1 MKKQSTI
8 LAIVLVII
16 GIVTFYL
23 LKNNNNAQTR
33 PASISSESNNETI
46 SGEVDES
53 NKIKDFSLPDIT
65 GKEVSVVNEI
75 AKNRLTI
82 IDFWASW
89 CRPCMQEM
97 PNIKALHSQY
107 KTLGIIGVSLD
118 EDKEQ
123 WLNTINEQDLNW
135 VQLSDLQGWN
145 SKAARLFEVSSIPY
159 TLVVS
164 QDGTIIAAGLRGE
177 SLNTFIKS
185 RMTHQ
190 TE

>member
-8 LAIVLVII
+8 LVISLVII

-23 LKNNNNAQTR
+23 LKNNNHKQTQ
-33 PASISSESNNETI
+33 PASISSESNKTI
-46 SGEVDES
+46 NGEIDES

-65 GKEVSVVNEI
+65 GKEVSVMNEI
-75 AKNRLTI
+75 SKNRLTI

-123 WLNTINEQDLNW
+123 WQNTINEQDLNW

-159 TLVVS
+159 TLVVA

-177 SLNTFIKS
+177 SLNAFIKS
-185 RMTHQ
+185 RMTPQ

>member
-8 LAIVLVII
+8 LVISLVII

-23 LKNNNNAQTR
+23 LKNNNYKQTQ
-33 PASISSESNNETI
+33 PASISSESNKTI
-46 SGEVDES
+46 NGEIDES

-65 GKEVSVVNEI
+65 GKEVSVMNEI
-75 AKNRLTI
+75 SKNRLTI

-123 WLNTINEQDLNW
+123 WHNTINEQDLNW

-159 TLVVS
+159 TLVVA

-177 SLNTFIKS
+177 SLNAFIKS
-185 RMTHQ
+185 RITPQ

>member
-8 LAIVLVII
+8 LVIALVII

-23 LKNNNNAQTR
+23 LKNNNHAQTQA
-33 PASISSESNNETI
+33 ASISSESNNETI
-46 SGEVDES
+46 SGEIDES

-65 GKEVSVVNEI
+65 GKEVSVMNEI
-75 AKNRLTI
+75 SKNRLTI

-107 KTLGIIGVSLD
+107 KTLGIIGISLD

-123 WLNTINEQDLNW
+123 WQNTINEQDLNW

-159 TLVVS
+159 TIVVA

-177 SLNTFIKS
+177 SLNAFIKS
-185 RMTHQ
+185 RMTSQ